1 MSHRPLTITSSLKIT
16 AAYWAALSSP
26 GSGIILTSQQKLPEL
41 LAKHSNDGKSQ
52 LSSTATFVQ

>member
-1 MSHRPLTITSSLKIT
+1 MFFLMQDVFIWTVDGS
-16 AAYWAALSSP
+16 WAALSSP
-26 GSGIILTSQQKLPEL
+26 GSGIILSSQQKLPEL